1 MQAHQGRKDLSLAIY
16 GKPQIDTIRRATLE
30 WRSNANRILNVNIT
44 ISEALRQMSTR
55 AYVLIETAVGETDSV
70 STALDALPGVQS
82 VDTVTGPYDII
93 AMVSARDLNA
103 VGQIVTR
110 EVHTVPGIV
119 RTVTCMVV
127 GG

>member
-1 MQAHQGRKDLSLAIY
+1 MQAHKGRRYLSLAIH
-16 GKPQIDTIRRATLE
+16 GKPRIDTIRRATLE
-30 WRSNANRILNVNIT
+30 WRSNANRILNANIT

>member
-1 MQAHQGRKDLSLAIY
+1 M
-16 GKPQIDTIRRATLE
+16 
-30 WRSNANRILNVNIT
+30 N
-44 ISEALRQMSTR
+44 TR
-55 AYVLIETAVGETDSV
+55 AYVLIETAVGETDNVAGS
-70 STALDALPGVQS
+70 LDALPGVQT

-93 AMVSARDLNA
+93 AMVSASDLNA